1 MSKRYTVT
9 GTQPVLD
16 HKPGE
21 SFEAEIP
28 AEQERFLV
36 GIGALAIDKAERRTK
51 SHKRNADRR

>member
-28 AEQERFLV
+28 TEQERFLI
-36 GIGALAIDKAERRTK
+36 GIGALVIDKVERRTK
-51 SHKRNADRR
+51 SHKRDADRR